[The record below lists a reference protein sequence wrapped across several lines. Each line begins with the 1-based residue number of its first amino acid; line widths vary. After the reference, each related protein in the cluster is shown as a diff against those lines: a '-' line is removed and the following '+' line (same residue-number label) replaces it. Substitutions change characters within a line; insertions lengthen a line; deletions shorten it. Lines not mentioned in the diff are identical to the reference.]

1 MSAQKLFPKSPLKL
15 PVEVKGLAIDID
27 GTLTD
32 RKRALNCKAVEALRK
47 VKVPVV
53 LATGNISCFARAAAK
68 LIGVSDIVICE
79 NGGVVRFAYDGED
92 IVLGDLTKC
101 MKAVDVLRRHFDVEL
116 LDAEYRRSEVCLR
129 RRFDAEAAK
138 KVLEEAGIDGV
149 RMIDSGFAYHIV
161 DAEVSKGN
169 ALKFVA
175 SKLRIDVKNFAAIGD
190 SENDL
195 DLLKTAGLGIAVGNA
210 DLRLKKEAD
219 IVVPGENGKGVVQAL
234 QMLGLIE
241 GMDD

>member
-1 MSAQKLFPKSPLKL
+1 MSSPKPPLKL
-15 PVEVKGLAIDID
+15 PIEVRGLAIDID

-32 RKRALNCKAVEALRK
+32 RKRALNCRAVEALRK

-68 LIGVSDIVICE
+68 LIGVSDIIICE

-92 IVLGDLTKC
+92 VVLGDLSKC
-101 MKAVDVLRRHFDVEL
+101 MRAVEVLRKHFDIEL

-129 RRFDAEAAK
+129 RNFDAEVAK
-138 KVLEEAGIDGV
+138 RILEEAEEVDGV
-149 RMIDSGFAYHIV
+149 KLIDSGFAYHIV

-175 SKLRIDVKNFAAIGD
+175 SKLGIDVKNFAAIGD

-210 DLRLKKEAD
+210 DLRLKREAD
-219 IVVPGENGKGVVQAL
+219 IVVPGENGEGVVQAL
-234 QMLGLIE
+234 ELLGLI
-241 GMDD
+241 